1 MKKVN
6 NESFKFGQVRAMI
19 EVPHLIFIYAPK
31 NAMHVTNIQNFACL
45 TKNKKQKLRNKSTKR
60 H

>member
-19 EVPHLIFIYAPK
+19 EVPHLIFIYAPE
-31 NAMHVTNIQNFACL
+31 NAMHVYKYSKLCMSD
-45 TKNKKQKLRNKSTKR
+45 KK
-60 H
+60 